1 MAPFNDDD
9 LADYDNSA
17 GEEEFNEDSLNDEEY
32 DKLYET
38 LPKLKE
44 LIASYN
50 NSIDEM
56 ALKEALYYNYYEL
69 SDAIEELKSKFPKKK
84 EDSTESKPL
93 SKLQKLALERARMK
107 QEKDNSNNPEEK
119 PQRISKLASL
129 AKSRAQK
136 KPEEQVTDNKSLG
149 ILENLQVNPKGKDS
163 SEKRVLARKPLEKI
177 ANLRKSNIKPV
188 NSLNKKQ
195 DTKEHL
201 EVNTNDEQG
210 SSSIIEKPKK
220 ITPEAPIIV
229 YDLSLDDKN
238 VLKYPH
244 NSISAFLFHQ
254 SENQND
260 QENHVPQN
268 RNKLKRLAGSIF
280 CPLTNIELNIENV
293 KKAKSNFEEPSPDD
307 KILNAQKTAFE
318 EGMNDLKISDSN
330 KKETDQKEKLP
341 PKPTKPFKKINIEN
355 ELSTNKAYSKAHK
368 SFVVIGHVDAGKST
382 LMGRLLYDLGVVDA
396 KTINKLMREAEK
408 SGKGSFALA
417 WVMDQTSEERS
428 RGVTVDICATEFE
441 TNNTIFTAIDAPGHK
456 DFVPQ
461 MIGGV
466 TQADIALLVVDSI
479 NGEFEAGFAMDGQTK
494 EHTLL
499 CKNLGIEKICV
510 AINKL
515 DKEHW
520 SEERFLD
527 IQNQLKSF
535 LVSDV
540 GFDSENVSFIPISGL
555 TGNNVVKADQSVK
568 ELGWYKG
575 PTLIEYL
582 EKVKISTSDL
592 TKDPVSVVTAEE
604 FGLAIN
610 DIYDI
615 SSSEFA
621 VKGRILSGFIQP
633 GETVEVSPTKE
644 YLQVQSVKV
653 RGQNVNI
660 AVKGE
665 TTTISFKTN
674 QLTNKS
680 TDDISIGDLI
690 LKVGSLVASVNKLTA
705 RINLFNMNKPLLNF

>member
-1 MAPFNDDD
+1 
-9 LADYDNSA
+9 
-17 GEEEFNEDSLNDEEY
+17 
-32 DKLYET
+32 
-38 LPKLKE
+38 
-44 LIASYN
+44 
-50 NSIDEM
+50 
-56 ALKEALYYNYYEL
+56 
-69 SDAIEELKSKFPKKK
+69 
-84 EDSTESKPL
+84 
-93 SKLQKLALERARMK
+93 MK
-107 QEKDNSNNPEEK
+107 QEKDNSNKLEEK

-136 KPEEQVTDNKSLG
+136 KSEEQVTENNNNRSLG
-149 ILENLQVNPKGKDS
+149 ILENLQVNSNGKDS
-163 SEKRVLARKPLEKI
+163 LEKKVLERKPLEKI
-177 ANLRKSNIKPV
+177 ANIRRSNIKPV
-188 NSLNKKQ
+188 NSLSKKQ
-195 DTKEHL
+195 DTKLNEHL

-210 SSSIIEKPKK
+210 SSSIIEKPEK
-220 ITPEAPIIV
+220 ITPEAPLIV
-229 YDLSLDDKN
+229 YDLSLDDNN

-254 SENQND
+254 NENQND

-293 KKAKSNFEEPSPDD
+293 KKAKNNFEEPSPDD

-318 EGMNDLKISDSN
+318 DGMNDLKISDSN

-466 TQADIALLVVDSI
+466 TQADIALLIVDSI

-520 SEERFLD
+520 SEERFMD

-540 GFDSENVSFIPISGL
+540 GFDSDNVSFIPISGL
-555 TGNNVVKADQSVK
+555 TGNNVVKTDQSVK

-705 RINLFNMNKPLLNF
+705 RINLFNMNKPLLVGTPFVLFRNNTYVPARISKILAIDDDKKKKKKMHLVSKQKALVEIEIQGDRLLPLSKFDDSKMLGRIVIRREGSTIGAGAVVDL